1 MDVVERRE
9 KLATKEN
16 PDSRM
21 DYVSSLQGRLA
32 AAGAAARITLR
43 YVPDRWIVTPDG
55 FDAYLAGL
63 GDQDWANLESLATAI
78 LDDINNE
85 VVARWVQVVV
95 DRQNEAEDGVT
106 DERHSVMLE
115 DRQPKWGNDA
125 LLSRLRLL

>member
-78 LDDINNE
+78 LEGRFKEGDR
-85 VVARWVQVVV
+85 VAVKTGEQ
-95 DRQNEAEDGVT
+95 G
-106 DERHSVMLE
+106 LE
-115 DRQPKWGNDA
+115 LFAKTETV
-125 LLSRLRLL
+125 